1 MRESKWYGLRIPEQD
16 DEYNVD
22 DFGAAFDKTD
32 DALHRLSAA
41 LETESELVRI
51 DHGLGSY
58 PQVTLGALQYGL
70 GVAGLDEGPLGGT
83 NTAQYPARAVYHS
96 SRSLTVITTKSIAQ
110 LGTEPTLHKMNDREY
125 TVTWPDNQTDSLYIR
140 LI

>member
-51 DHGLGSY
+51 DHGLGTY

-83 NTAQYPARAVYHS
+83 NTAQYPAGGLSQQPVA
-96 SRSLTVITTKSIAQ
+96 
-110 LGTEPTLHKMNDREY
+110 DRDDDKKHCTARY
-125 TVTWPDNQTDSLYIR
+125 RTNAA
-140 LI
+140 

>member
-32 DALHRLSAA
+32 DALHLLSAA

-51 DHGLGSY
+51 DHGLGTY

-70 GVAGLDEGPLGGT
+70 GAAGLDEGPLGGT
-83 NTAQYPARAVYHS
+83 DTAQYPARAVYHS
-96 SRSLTVITTKSIAQ
+96 SRSLTVMTTKSIAQ

>member
-51 DHGLGSY
+51 DHGLGTY

-70 GVAGLDEGPLGGT
+70 GVAGPVPSCAMLF
-83 NTAQYPARAVYHS
+83 A
-96 SRSLTVITTKSIAQ
+96 VITVS
-110 LGTEPTLHKMNDREY
+110 DR
-125 TVTWPDNQTDSLYIR
+125 L
-140 LI
+140 L